1 MRLQAWVLGFWKHVF
16 WVWSILESLGFGF
29 SLLDDKV
36 FNGRLGDQSRVLMDF
51 MCWKVQRKLACFSDP
66 RSQNVMSEVR
76 FQNFPTSNLCFL
88 FNLLYFS
95 LILIYFGFL
104 TNRQL
109 VLHQLQFNLLYFS
122 LILICFGFLTNFLIV
137 HCFDSGNRKVAY
149 FFCQN
154 FLFKTKVQTIIKK

>member
-1 MRLQAWVLGFWKHVF
+1 MVFGDKVLNVFLSSEEGILRLQAWVLGFWKHVF

-95 LILIYFGFL
+95 LILIYFGF
-104 TNRQL
+104 
-109 VLHQLQFNLLYFS
+109 F
-122 LILICFGFLTNFLIV
+122 TNFLIV
-137 HCFDSGNRKVAY
+137 HCFGRGNRKVAY
-149 FFCQN
+149 FLCQN